1 MKYLKKIVRS
11 IFLFFQIF
19 LFSFIISAQKET
31 TINLNRLDNSTIDP
45 NNSLIEAEIIEIL
58 PAKKK
63 RSQKLCNKFPCKA
76 IVGIN
81 KVVGYG
87 SSFPVIFDK
96 GIEIKVF
103 FAHSLEPSK
112 KVLPNLKY
120 DLPGLLIG
128 DKFKAKIEGI
138 EKMGGSIKYIVYYYE
153 VL

>member
-1 MKYLKKIVRS
+1 MLGNFSYS
-11 IFLFFQIF
+11 INSRGQGN
-19 LFSFIISAQKET
+19 T
-31 TINLNRLDNSTIDP
+31 TY
-45 NNSLIEAEIIEIL
+45 NNKVNTSNYYVIEPGKSLVGAEIIEIL

-76 IVGIN
+76 IVRIN
-81 KVVGYG
+81 KVLGYG
-87 SSFPVIFDK
+87 SSFPVIFGK
-96 GIEIKVF
+96 GMKIKVF

-128 DKFKAKIEGI
+128 DKFKAKIEAI